1 MTLPPMNYE
10 SRGTRNAVRSKKHR
24 DWIKKHLCIL
34 FERKDC
40 SGPVDVAH
48 CRDVVEFNERG
59 GMGAKPSDVFTVS
72 LCRKHHRESE
82 KRERAFGAEY
92 GIDMRAKCLEFAKVS
107 PDKAIREAA
116 KAYKP

>member
-10 SRGTRNAVRSKKHR
+10 SRGGRSAVRSKKHR
-24 DWIKKHLCIL
+24 DFVKKHLCIL

-72 LCRKHHRESE
+72 LCRKHHREAE

-92 GIDMRAKCLEFAKVS
+92 GIDMRAKCLEFATVS
-107 PDKAIREAA
+107 PDKAIRDAA
-116 KAYKP
+116 KAYKS